1 MMFKTLKI
9 TNFGIFRGRHE
20 IDLSVEP
27 GKPVVLIGALN
38 GSGKT
43 TFLDAVRLALYGRYA
58 TLSNRGRMAY
68 GAYLKK
74 SRNKFAALKETSEI
88 SLIFDTGHGET
99 IQIKRIW
106 DGDVDLSQDQFLVYR
121 DGHHDDALTARWD
134 DAVHEFFPLELSE
147 LFQFDGEKIE
157 FFAEPKNTAKLI
169 DEGLTTLLGLG
180 VVGKSVSDLA
190 AVKKK
195 YLKMQPEVME
205 SAAYLQAQEI
215 ISEVEERLARNE
227 RLIEELQ
234 GKVDLKNTKVN
245 KLKREY
251 EAKGGGAFERKREI
265 EMQASKV
272 ANQLELSKN
281 EARSFLAGASPLH
294 LLRDDLT
301 EIISL
306 NRESSKS
313 TAVEELESDLRGL
326 LSLLASGSD
335 AAVKLQALLDTSL
348 ERGLF
353 NWRISHIDHVMDDIE
368 IDYQGMEASLAKI
381 IQYDIQLEQLNEALL
396 TVPDQSDVIDLVK
409 ALEKAKVELKLSI
422 NDLDEARSERLAIEK
437 DLSVARQMLE
447 KRSAE
452 FSKAELS
459 NIMTKMILQR
469 VDRASEMLG
478 LFEKRARSK
487 YISKLEQ
494 AVLDSLTR
502 LFRKDGFVERVSIDP
517 DTCVLTLFEPIRRI
531 DGHDGVITEVS
542 GGGAALDVDRLS
554 AGERQL
560 VAIAIVW
567 GLVSCSAK
575 LLPAIIDTPLGR
587 LDGEHRKHLV
597 KNYFPSASSQVILLS
612 TDEEINT
619 GYYEMLKDWISRE
632 YELAFDKDKGSS
644 FFSDGYPFAE
654 VA

>member
-1 MMFKTLKI
+1 MMFKTLEI
-9 TNFGIFRGRHE
+9 TNFGIFRGRHT

-43 TFLDAVRLALYGRYA
+43 TFLDAVRLALYGKYA

-68 GAYLKK
+68 GSYLKK
-74 SRNKFAALKETSEI
+74 SRNKFASPKEASEI
-88 SLIFDTGHGET
+88 SLGFETGQGET
-99 IQIKRIW
+99 IHIKRIW
-106 DGDVDLSQDQFLVYR
+106 NGDVDLSQDQFLVHR
-121 DGHHDDALTARWD
+121 DGLHDDALTARWD

-180 VVGKSVSDLA
+180 VVGKSVGDLA

-195 YLKMQPEVME
+195 YLKMLPEVSE
-205 SAAYLQAQEI
+205 SAAYLQAQDAVAQ
-215 ISEVEERLARNE
+215 VEERLARNE
-227 RLIEELQ
+227 QLIEELQ
-234 GKVDLKNTKVN
+234 GKVDLNNTKVN
-245 KLKREY
+245 KLKRDY

-265 EMQASKV
+265 ELQASEV
-272 ANQLELSKN
+272 AHQLESAKN
-281 EARSFLAGASPLH
+281 EARGFLAGVSPLK
-294 LLRDDLT
+294 LLKDDLT

-306 NRESSKS
+306 NRDTSKS
-313 TAVEELESDLRGL
+313 AAVRELEPDLREVFA
-326 LSLLASGSD
+326 SLADGSD
-335 AAVKLQALLDTSL
+335 AAKKLQALLEMSSEGSL
-348 ERGLF
+348 F
-353 NWRISHIDHVMDDIE
+353 DWRISHIDHVIEDIE
-368 IDYQGMEASLAKI
+368 NDYLGVEASLAKI
-381 IQYDIQLEQLNEALL
+381 MQLDAKLEQLNESLL
-396 TVPDQSDVIDLVK
+396 TVPDQADVIDLVQ
-409 ALEKAKVELKLSI
+409 ALEQAKVELKLSV
-422 NDLDEARSERLAIEK
+422 NELDETRTERLAIEK
-437 DLSVARQMLE
+437 DLAVARQALE

-459 NIMTKMILQR
+459 NIMTKMILER
-469 VDRASEMLG
+469 VDRASEVLG
-478 LFEKRARSK
+478 LFGKHARSE

-517 DTCVLTLFEPIRRI
+517 NTCVLTLFEPMSRI
-531 DGHDGVITEVS
+531 EGEDGVVEEVT
-542 GGGAALDVDRLS
+542 GGGHALDVDRLS

-567 GLVSCSAK
+567 GLASCSAK

-597 KNYFPSASSQVILLS
+597 QNYFPSASSQVILLS

-619 GYYEMLKDWISRE
+619 GYYHMLKGWVSRE
-632 YELAFDKDKGSS
+632 YELSFDKNKGSS
-644 FFSDGYPFAE
+644 YFTDGYPFAE
-654 VA
+654 VV

>member
-1 MMFKTLKI
+1 MMFKTLEI
-9 TNFGIFRGRHE
+9 TNFGIFRGRHT

-43 TFLDAVRLALYGRYA
+43 TFLDAVRLVLYGKHA
-58 TLSNRGRMAY
+58 TLSNRGRSAY

-74 SRNKFAALKETSEI
+74 SRNKFAAPKETSEI
-88 SLIFDTGHGET
+88 SLVFETGQGEAVHV
-99 IQIKRIW
+99 KRIW
-106 DGDVDLSQDQFLVYR
+106 NGDVDLSQDQFLVYR
-121 DGHHDDALTARWD
+121 DGLHDDALTARWD

-190 AVKKK
+190 TVKKK
-195 YLKMQPEVME
+195 YLKMQPEVSE
-205 SAAYLQAQEI
+205 SGAYLQAQDAVAEI
-215 ISEVEERLARNE
+215 EDRLARNE
-227 RLIEELQ
+227 QLIEELQ
-234 GKVDLKNTKVN
+234 GKLDLNNTKVN

-251 EAKGGGAFERKREI
+251 EAKGGGAFERKRDI
-265 EMQASKV
+265 ELQVSEV
-272 ANQLELSKN
+272 AHQLEATKT
-281 EARSFLAGASPLH
+281 EARGFLAGVSPLY
-294 LLRDDLT
+294 LLQDDLA

-306 NRESSKS
+306 NKDTSKS
-313 TAVEELESDLRGL
+313 AAVRELEPELQE
-326 LSLLASGSD
+326 LLASLANGSD
-335 AAVKLQALLDTSL
+335 AAEKLRALLDMSSEGSL
-348 ERGLF
+348 F
-353 NWRISHIDHVMDDIE
+353 DWRISHIDRVMEDVEGDCRGVE
-368 IDYQGMEASLAKI
+368 ISLAKI
-381 IQYDIQLEQLNEALL
+381 AKLDTRLEQLNESLL
-396 TVPDQSDVIDLVK
+396 SVPDQADVIELVQG
-409 ALEKAKVELKLSI
+409 LEHAKVELKI
-422 NDLDEARSERLAIEK
+422 TANELDDARTERLAIER
-437 DLSVARQMLE
+437 DLVTARMALE

-459 NIMTKMILQR
+459 NIMTKMILER
-469 VDRASEMLG
+469 VDRASEALS
-478 LFEKRARSK
+478 LFGKRARSE

-517 DTCVLTLFEPIRRI
+517 DTCVLTLFEPMRRI
-531 DGHDGVITEVS
+531 EGEDGVVDEVT
-542 GGGAALDVDRLS
+542 GGGHALDVDRLS

-597 KNYFPSASSQVILLS
+597 QNYFPSASSQVILLS

-619 GYYEMLKDWISRE
+619 GYYQMLKGWVSRE
-632 YELAFDKDKGSS
+632 YELAFDKDRGSS
-644 FFSDGYPFAE
+644 FFINGYPFAE